1 MKSLPNIDILPV
13 HEVKLPVLNKKVNF
27 APFNIEQEKSLITA
41 LDDENPN
48 DIIRNYEQVLKAC
61 LKTDLDWDNLS
72 VVDYITLVIWIRAK
86 SKGES
91 IELIKKKCKGCEK
104 KFEFSVKIEDA
115 IKFKNLGSI
124 KKIVKI
130 TDDLSFE
137 IAPLNYKFLFDLDK
151 ITDEMDMYVH
161 TAKHCISK
169 VFWQKEI
176 YKAEPEELEEKV
188 IKKLRRMDLEQIFKK
203 YGDLVTV
210 FMEVE
215 YVCPMCNKTEKV
227 IINNFLKSLK

>member
-1 MKSLPNIDILPV
+1 MKSLPNINVLPV
-13 HEVKLPVLNKKVNF
+13 HELKLPVLNKQICFV
-27 APFNIEQEKSLITA
+27 PFNIEQEKSLINA
-41 LDDENPN
+41 LDDEKTN
-48 DIIRNYEQVLKAC
+48 DIIRNYEQVLKSC

-72 VVDYITLVIWIRAK
+72 VVDYITLVIWVRAK

-91 IELIKKKCKGCEK
+91 IDLIKKECKGCK
-104 KFEFSVKIEDA
+104 KSFEFSIKIEDA
-115 IKFKNLGSI
+115 IKFKNMGVV

-137 IAPLNYKFLFDLDK
+137 IEPLNYKFLFDIDK
-151 ITDEMDMYVH
+151 IKNEMDMYVH
-161 TAKHCISK
+161 TAIHCISK

-188 IKKLRRMDLEQIFKK
+188 IKKLRKMDLEKLFKT

-215 YVCPMCNKTEKV
+215 YVCPHCEEKEKV
-227 IINNFLKSLK
+227 VINNFLKSF

>member
-1 MKSLPNIDILPV
+1 MKSLPNIDILPT

-61 LKTDLDWDNLS
+61 LKSDLDWDNLS

-91 IELIKKKCKGCEK
+91 IDLVKKECDGCKK
-104 KFEFSVKIEDA
+104 PFDFSVKIEDA
-115 IKFKNLGSI
+115 IKFKNLGVI

-130 TDDLSFE
+130 TDDLAFE
-137 IAPLNYKFLFDLDK
+137 IAPLNYKFLFDIDK
-151 ITDEMDMYVH
+151 VTNEMDMYAH
-161 TAKHCISK
+161 TAIHCISK

-188 IKKLRRMDLEQIFKK
+188 IKKLRRMDLEKIFKK

-215 YVCPMCNKTEKV
+215 YVCPMCGKKEKV
-227 IINNFLKSLK
+227 VINNFLKSLK